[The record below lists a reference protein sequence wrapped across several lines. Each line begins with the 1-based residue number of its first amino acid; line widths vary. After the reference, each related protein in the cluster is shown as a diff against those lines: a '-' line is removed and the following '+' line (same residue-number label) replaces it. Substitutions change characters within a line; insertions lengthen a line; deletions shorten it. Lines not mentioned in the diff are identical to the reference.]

1 LTTKRPTADRDSI
14 RDFWEAN
21 PVAAA
26 RIEAPLGTPEFF
38 AAYDRLRERNES
50 VEFSR
55 RLHEFDR
62 FRGQKVL
69 DVGCGNGYVLSRYAG
84 AGANVYGVDITGTAV
99 ELTKKRFQLLHLEG
113 DFRVADAEHLP
124 FADQS
129 FDCVTCMGVLHHVA
143 DTRSSVAEI
152 RRVLKPG
159 GQLIAMVYHR
169 NSALYRIRFPID
181 SLVKRK
187 SLQQLVNEVDGVGNR
202 KGDVYSRAELR
213 GLLADFD
220 ALELEVGVLQPWMV
234 LPGGN
239 RLVSSRWLQPLE
251 RRLGWFLYAKARK
264 PRRRGSNPT
273 SPMRDTR

>member
-1 LTTKRPTADRDSI
+1 LTAKRPTADRDLV

-26 RIEAPLGTPEFF
+26 RIDAPIGSPEFF

-62 FRGQKVL
+62 FTGQKVL

-84 AGANVYGVDITGTAV
+84 AGANVYGVDITGTAI
-99 ELTKKRFQLLHLEG
+99 ELTKRRFEFLHLEG

-124 FADQS
+124 FADQT
-129 FDCVTCMGVLHHVA
+129 FDCVTCMGVLHHVP
-143 DTRSSVAEI
+143 DTERSVAEI

-159 GQLIAMVYHR
+159 GLLIAMVYHR

-181 SLVKRK
+181 SVVKRK
-187 SLQQLVNEVDGVGNR
+187 SIQQLVNEVDGVGNR

-234 LPGGN
+234 IPGGN
-239 RLVSSRWLQPLE
+239 RLISIRWLRPFE

-264 PRRRGSNPT
+264 PQSLGSQPGGAIG
-273 SPMRDTR
+273 DTG